1 MKNKFNK
8 ISKIFFGMLIFY
20 FIFSIIAYGTYYV
33 TFDNRELSFKNFMGL
48 YFILLQVVIL
58 VKVTTNKN
66 DE

>member
-1 MKNKFNK
+1 MKNKFDK
-8 ISKIFFGMLIFY
+8 ISKIFLGMLIFY
-20 FIFSIIAYGTYYV
+20 FIVSIIAYGTYYV

-66 DE
+66 NE

>member
-1 MKNKFNK
+1 MKNKFDK
-8 ISKIFFGMLIFY
+8 ISKIFLGMLIFY
-20 FIFSIIAYGTYYV
+20 FIVSIIAYGTYYV